1 MLRARTLLISTAAIA
16 LLTLSGC
23 SAASATGSK
32 PASTKTA
39 STKTA
44 THAPTAQSTAVAC
57 SIMKESMADASA
69 EVQGAMSTAMTDPA
83 GATQKLQ
90 ALATAMESGLEKVT
104 NDKAHAAFQ
113 KADDSLTV
121 MIDAANKGVADPAS
135 FDMTA
140 YQATI
145 ADLQASFSAIGEVCA

>member
-1 MLRARTLLISTAAIA
+1 
-16 LLTLSGC
+16 
-23 SAASATGSK
+23 
-32 PASTKTA
+32 
-39 STKTA
+39 
-44 THAPTAQSTAVAC
+44 
-57 SIMKESMADASA
+57 MADASA

>member
-23 SAASATGSK
+23 SAASDTGSK

-39 STKTA
+39 
-44 THAPTAQSTAVAC
+44 THAPAAQSTAVAC

-121 MIDAANKGVADPAS
+121 MIDAAKKGVADPAS

>member
-23 SAASATGSK
+23 SAASDIGSK
-32 PASTKTA
+32 PA

>member
-23 SAASATGSK
+23 SAASDTGSK
-32 PASTKTA
+32 PA